1 MQNGAGVEKADD
13 MVMYQKIEQNLRIDL
28 FDASVFAVCAYLED
42 LTASNKAA
50 GWYDK
55 KAREDDA
62 D

>member
-1 MQNGAGVEKADD
+1 
-13 MVMYQKIEQNLRIDL
+13 MVMYQKIEPNLRIDV
-28 FDASVFAVCAYLED
+28 FDAAVFAVCAYLED

-55 KAREDDA
+55 KDGKDDDA